1 MTGTLKI
8 KANDE
13 TLNLLKGAI
22 NKFQYSKIMSTM
34 DSACDSIHSHKHT
47 PGQNWPN

>member
-34 DSACDSIHSHKHT
+34 DMKLMLRSTACCL
-47 PGQNWPN
+47 GMR